1 MVPATAPGVSV
12 HDDWD
17 AFYDATDDELVG
29 MTAEA
34 LRNLGA
40 PADAGDTTPDTAD
53 QQIATI
59 KRHYQHRTKTLTARA
74 EQAERERDMLTESLT
89 ATTQSLNSAV
99 DEAREARADRD
110 GWRQTAQHAERERD
124 AIAERVRRL
133 ADLEDTAR
141 VWRWSGD
148 TADGHRRAAAA
159 LMAAVDALD
168 AASASVPPTP
178 AQVAS
183 SADLVDLLAETEGAR
198 RNGLASDGRG
208 WFRLG
213 TDREECYA
221 VARAAVEALTA
232 AGRQATPTGPASQ
245 VAPNLGATS
254 SNLGA
259 APTGPVADTTTPLGY
274 IVLIREHVRWTDNW
288 DAAVHPTLEEGQRA
302 VAAARAAGYEAVLIA
317 AVPVSA
323 EPTPA
328 PARPCPACE
337 GDPIESW
344 DIGPCQHCGGTGV
357 DPTTLA
363 LADAEQI
370 AAWGRD
376 GVR

>member
-1 MVPATAPGVSV
+1 
-12 HDDWD
+12 
-17 AFYDATDDELVG
+17 
-29 MTAEA
+29 
-34 LRNLGA
+34 
-40 PADAGDTTPDTAD
+40 
-53 QQIATI
+53 
-59 KRHYQHRTKTLTARA
+59 
-74 EQAERERDMLTESLT
+74 
-89 ATTQSLNSAV
+89 
-99 DEAREARADRD
+99 
-110 GWRQTAQHAERERD
+110 
-124 AIAERVRRL
+124 
-133 ADLEDTAR
+133 
-141 VWRWSGD
+141 
-148 TADGHRRAAAA
+148 
-159 LMAAVDALD
+159 MAAVDALD